1 KGGGGNLFTPKIF
14 TKIEQAADQELKR
27 QMAMSIRKAQS
38 LNSDIF
44 GWGYSVY
51 RSDPATWKAI
61 EKDWDQRFPEI
72 PYELNVEFDLRRS
85 YLTDRSFVFR

>member
-1 KGGGGNLFTPKIF
+1 
-14 TKIEQAADQELKR
+14 
-27 QMAMSIRKAQS
+27 MSIRKAQS